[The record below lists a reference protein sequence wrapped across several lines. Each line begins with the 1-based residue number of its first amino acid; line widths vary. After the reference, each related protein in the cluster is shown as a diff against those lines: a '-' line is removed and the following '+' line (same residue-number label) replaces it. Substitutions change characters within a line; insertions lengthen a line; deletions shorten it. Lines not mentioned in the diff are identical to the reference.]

1 MSAPCNTTGELSG
14 GRRRVHELGLKMF
27 HKSFRIYISS
37 LYVALV
43 VMCDGSM
50 RTQNRE
56 CDLSLHEE

>member
-1 MSAPCNTTGELSG
+1 
-14 GRRRVHELGLKMF
+14 VHELGLKMF